1 LAEIRHS
8 RQKDYENPFRKMMN
22 ADTKE
27 MEAVIGKLDKTP
39 FILLQQ
45 EKLKKDT
52 LFVQGLIERLK

>member
-1 LAEIRHS
+1 
-8 RQKDYENPFRKMMN
+8 MMY
-22 ADTKE
+22 ADAKE